1 MAGWT
6 NHFVKAFKY
15 AEEGVSLGKALD
27 DPLIVGRALFTLAIT
42 WEYSGDFTAALEALL
57 EGETFLRQADSS
69 LWLPYTL
76 GEIADMYLMVGSD
89 GPVVALLDEALGL
102 MQRLEYGSGTFYI
115 RGIQG
120 FAALAQ
126 GRLSDAVDCFV
137 DSFEIAR
144 TYGDERQLLGTAA
157 GLAGVALAAGQFEKA
172 AAMLGAVEA
181 AMTES
186 GIIRLAYLY
195 HIDPIR
201 TELRNRMEDH
211 AYDDAVRRGGSI
223 PLVQAVSELAD
234 LILTGRGG
242 RKQPRPAANHWF
254 LTSREVDVLRLLV
267 QGKSDREIAD
277 ALFIGSRTVQTHVSN
292 LLSKLEVSNRAEA
305 AAVAVREG
313 LV

>member
-6 NHFVKAFKY
+6 NHFAKAFKY

-57 EGETFLRQADSS
+57 EGETSLRQADSS

-102 MQRLEYGSGTFYI
+102 MQRLEYGSGTFYV

-120 FAALAQ
+120 FASLAQ

-137 DSFEIAR
+137 DSFELAR
-144 TYGDERQLLGTAA
+144 TFGDERQLLGTAA
-157 GLAGVALAAGQFEKA
+157 GLAGVALAAGHIEEA
-172 AAMLGAVEA
+172 AVMLGAVEA

-186 GIIRLAYLY
+186 GIVRLAYLY

-201 TELRNRMEDH
+201 TELRNRMDDH
-211 AYDDAVRRGGSI
+211 AYHEAVRRGGSI

-234 LILTGRGG
+234 LILTDCGG
-242 RKQPRPAANHWF
+242 RKEPPAANHWF

-277 ALFIGSRTVQTHVSN
+277 SLFIGSRTVQTHVSN